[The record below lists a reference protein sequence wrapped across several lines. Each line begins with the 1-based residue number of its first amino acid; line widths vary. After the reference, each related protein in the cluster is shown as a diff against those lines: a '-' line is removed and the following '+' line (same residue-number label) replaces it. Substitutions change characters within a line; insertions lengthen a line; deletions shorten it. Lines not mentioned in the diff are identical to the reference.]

1 MQLVRFLMKLA
12 SEQVQVELKNGTVI
26 SGTIVSVSP
35 NMNTTLRNVQ
45 MTLKDEEPVRLENI
59 NIRGSTIRN
68 YILPESLPLD
78 SLLIDD
84 SRRPRQTAPIN
95 SAKSKIRGRG
105 RGRGGFRRARGRGV

>member
-1 MQLVRFLMKLA
+1 MQLVRFLMKLT

-26 SGTIVSVSP
+26 LGNVVNVSP

-45 MTLKDEEPVRLENI
+45 MTIKDEDPVQLDNI
-59 NIRGSTIRN
+59 NIRGSTIRH

-78 SLLIDD
+78 TLLVDE

-95 SAKSKIRGRG
+95 PSKAKIRSRG